1 MMRSTDTD
9 SLIQTL
15 ARQAGAERDRAPFA
29 FDRNFLISAALSLAV
44 AVAMVLVLVGL
55 RPDLLGVEHR
65 TPFAFKIA
73 STLSLA
79 CGGFFLVRRA
89 VRPGSADLPLLA
101 LLPGVLMLAFRAA
114 SDRSGLPAMGHSDVA
129 GAVCAGKIL
138 VVSMPGLWLI
148 LRVLRTGAATR
159 PGIAGA
165 LAGLLSGALGA
176 AAYAF
181 GCINDAGLFVA
192 IWYPAAILI
201 MTGLGAAIGRHVLA
215 W

>member
-1 MMRSTDTD
+1 MSSSETD

-15 ARQAGAERDRAPFA
+15 ARQAGAERDRTPFA
-29 FDRNFLISAALSLAV
+29 FDRAFLIAAALSLAV
-44 AVAMVLVLVGL
+44 SVAMVLVLVGL
-55 RPDLLGVEHR
+55 RPDLLAVEHR

-79 CGGFFLVRRA
+79 CGGFFLARRA
-89 VRPGSADLPLLA
+89 VRPGSTGLPLLA
-101 LLPGVLMLAFRAA
+101 LLPGVLLLAFRGAT
-114 SDRSGLPAMGHSDVA
+114 DRSGLPVMGHSDVSVA
-129 GAVCAGKIL
+129 ICVGVIL
-138 VVSMPGLWLI
+138 MVSMPALWLI

-176 AAYAF
+176 AAYTLA
-181 GCINDAGLFVA
+181 CTNDAGLFVA
-192 IWYPAAILI
+192 IWYSAAILI
-201 MTGLGAAIGRHVLA
+201 MTGLGAAIGRRVLA